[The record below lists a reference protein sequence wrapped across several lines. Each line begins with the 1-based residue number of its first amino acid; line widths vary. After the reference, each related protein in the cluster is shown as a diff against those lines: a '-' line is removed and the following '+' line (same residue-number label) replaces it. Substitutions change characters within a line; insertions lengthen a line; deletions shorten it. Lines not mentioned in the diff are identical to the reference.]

1 MGGFLRQYQ
10 SWLADSSRWDGFEFR
25 AGDIVISTPSKCG
38 TTWMQMICAL
48 LIFGDANLPRPLT
61 ELSPWLDIQTDTIS
75 NVFAA
80 LAAQR
85 HRRFIKSH
93 TPLDGL
99 PFDDRVTYIC
109 VGRDPRDAAIS
120 SDNHLNNMN
129 REVLIKA
136 RERAVGSDD
145 LPSLIPDEVP
155 RAEDPVE
162 RFWRW
167 VEDDA
172 PPNEGLELLLHHL
185 GTFWDR
191 QQAAN
196 VVLIHYAD
204 LQADLE
210 GEMRRLARLLGIV
223 IGEEVWAGLVAEARF
238 DRMRDRA
245 GEIAPQVTMD
255 GLWHDTNRFFNRG
268 TSGQWRT
275 FFGPQ
280 DLARYEARVRR
291 LATPDLAAWAHG
303 GWRGYRRLNRTNDH
317 AEEAPAYGQAAVTGQ
332 LLSPRRCHEGT
343 WYRTA

>member
-1 MGGFLRQYQ
+1 MRDVVQRYR

-25 AGDIVISTPSKCG
+25 ADDIVISTPSKCG

-48 LIFGDANLPRPLT
+48 LIFGDTNLPRPLA

-75 NVFAA
+75 SVFTS

-99 PFDDRVTYIC
+99 PFDERVTYIC

-120 SDNHLNNMN
+120 SDYHLNNMN
-129 REVLIKA
+129 REVLMKA
-136 RERAVGSDD
+136 RETAVGSDD
-145 LPSLIPDEVP
+145 LPSLIPDGVP
-155 RAEDPVE
+155 PRVEDPVE

-172 PPNEGLELLLHHL
+172 PPREGLELLLHHL

-191 QQAAN
+191 QQATN

-210 GEMRRLARLLGIV
+210 GEMRRLAGLLGIV
-223 IGEEVWAGLVAEARF
+223 ISEDVWPGLVAEARF

-245 GEIAPQVTMD
+245 DEVAPGVTMD
-255 GLWHDTNRFFNRG
+255 GLWHDTSRFFNRG
-268 TSGQWRT
+268 KSGQWRT
-275 FFGPQ
+275 FLGSK

-303 GWRGYRRLNRTNDH
+303 GWRDYGSLKRANDH
-317 AEEAPAYGQAAVTGQ
+317 AEEKP
-332 LLSPRRCHEGT
+332 
-343 WYRTA
+343 

>member
-1 MGGFLRQYQ
+1 MSNVLRRYR
-10 SWLADSSRWDGFEFR
+10 SPLADSSRWDDFEFR
-25 AGDIVISTPSKCG
+25 DGDIVISTPSKCG

-61 ELSPWLDIQTDTIS
+61 ELSPWLDIQTDTIA

-80 LAAQR
+80 LTTQQ

-99 PFDDRVTYIC
+99 PFDERVTYIC

-120 SDNHLNNMN
+120 SVNHTNNMN
-129 REVLIKA
+129 REVLVKA
-136 RERAVGSDD
+136 CKTAAGSDD
-145 LPSLIPDEVP
+145 LASPLPDGVPP

-167 VEDDA
+167 IEYDA
-172 PPNEGLELLLHHL
+172 PPCEGLELLLHHL
-185 GTFWDR
+185 GSFWDR

-196 VVLIHYAD
+196 VVLVHYSD

-210 GEMRRLARLLGIV
+210 SEMRRLARLLGIM
-223 IGEEVWAGLVAEARF
+223 ISEDVWPGLVAEARF

-245 GEIAPQVTMD
+245 DKLVPQVTMD
-255 GLWHDTNRFFNRG
+255 GLWHDTSRFFNRG

-275 FFGPQ
+275 FLGPE
-280 DLARYEARVRR
+280 DLGRYEARARR
-291 LATPDLAAWAHG
+291 LATPDLAAWAHN
-303 GWRGYRRLNRTNDH
+303 GWRGL
-317 AEEAPAYGQAAVTGQ
+317 PPV
-332 LLSPRRCHEGT
+332 
-343 WYRTA
+343 

>member
-1 MGGFLRQYQ
+1 MTNALRRYR

-25 AGDIVISTPSKCG
+25 AGDIVISAPSKCG

-48 LIFGDANLPRPLT
+48 LIFGDASMPRPLT

-75 NVFAA
+75 NVIAA

-99 PFDDRVTYIC
+99 PFDERVTYIC

-129 REVLIKA
+129 REVLLKA
-136 RERAVGSDD
+136 RETAVGSDD
-145 LPSLIPDEVP
+145 LPSILSAGMPPQV
-155 RAEDPVE
+155 EDPVQ

-172 PPNEGLELLLHHL
+172 PPAEGLELLLHHL

-191 QQAAN
+191 RHAAN
-196 VVLIHYAD
+196 VVLVHYAD

-210 GEMRRLARLLGIV
+210 GEMRRLAGLLGIV
-223 IGEEVWAGLVAEARF
+223 IGEDVWPGLVAEAGF

-245 GEIAPQVTMD
+245 NEVAPQATMD
-255 GLWHDTNRFFNRG
+255 GLWHDTSRFFHRG

-275 FFGPQ
+275 FLSSE
-280 DLARYEARVRR
+280 DLDRYEARVRQ
-291 LATPDLAAWAHG
+291 LAAPDLATWAHD
-303 GWRGYRRLNRTNDH
+303 GWRDYRRLKRAGFPT
-317 AEEAPAYGQAAVTGQ
+317 P
-332 LLSPRRCHEGT
+332 S
-343 WYRTA
+343 

>member
-1 MGGFLRQYQ
+1 VTDVLRRYR
-10 SWLADSSRWDGFEFR
+10 SLLADSSRWDGFEFR
-25 AGDIVISTPSKCG
+25 ADDIVISTPSKCG

-48 LIFGDANLPRPLT
+48 LIFGDASLPRPLT
-61 ELSPWLDIQTDTIS
+61 ELSPWLDIQTETSS

-99 PFDDRVTYIC
+99 PFDERVTYIC

-129 REVLIKA
+129 REVFIKA
-136 RERAVGSDD
+136 RETAVGSDD
-145 LPSLIPDEVP
+145 LPCLIPDGVSS

-167 VEDDA
+167 VEDAA
-172 PPNEGLELLLHHL
+172 PPCEGLELLLHHL

-191 QQAAN
+191 RHAAN
-196 VVLIHYAD
+196 VVLVHYAD

-210 GEMRRLARLLGIV
+210 GEMRRLAGLLGIV
-223 IGEEVWAGLVAEARF
+223 IGEDAWPGLVTEARF

-245 GEIAPQVTMD
+245 DEVVPQVTMD
-255 GLWHDTNRFFNRG
+255 GLWHDTSRFFNRG
-268 TSGQWRT
+268 TSGQWRM
-275 FFGPQ
+275 FLSPE
-280 DLARYEARVRR
+280 DLERYEARMRR
-291 LATPDLAAWAHG
+291 LATPDLTAWAHG
-303 GWRGYRRLNRTNDH
+303 GWRGFR
-317 AEEAPAYGQAAVTGQ
+317 EP
-332 LLSPRRCHEGT
+332 
-343 WYRTA
+343 TAGANVLRSVSTHRDTSGM

>member
-1 MGGFLRQYQ
+1 VRDVLRRYR
-10 SWLADSSRWDGFEFR
+10 SLLADSGRWDGFEFR

-99 PFDDRVTYIC
+99 PFDERVTYIC

-145 LPSLIPDEVP
+145 LPSLIPDGMPP

-172 PPNEGLELLLHHL
+172 PPHEGLELLLHHL

-191 QQAAN
+191 QQAPN
-196 VVLIHYAD
+196 VVLAHYAD

-223 IGEEVWAGLVAEARF
+223 IGEDVWPGLVAEGRF
-238 DRMRDRA
+238 DRMRAHAD
-245 GEIAPQVTMD
+245 EVAPQVTIE
-255 GLWHDTNRFFNRG
+255 GLWHDTSLFFNRG

-275 FFGPQ
+275 FLGPE
-280 DLARYEARVRR
+280 DLHRYEARVRQ
-291 LATPDLAAWAHG
+291 LATTDLAAWAHG
-303 GWRGYRRLNRTNDH
+303 GWRGYRRLNRTNGY
-317 AEEAPAYGQAAVTGQ
+317 AEETPAYGQAAGTGVG
-332 LLSPRRCHEGT
+332 HFVGGA
-343 WYRTA
+343 TA

>member
-1 MGGFLRQYQ
+1 MKEVLRRYRT
-10 SWLADSSRWDGFEFR
+10 WLADSSRWDGFEFR

-48 LIFGDANLPRPLT
+48 LIFGDPNLPRSLT
-61 ELSPWLDIQTDTIS
+61 ELSPWLDIQTDTVS

-80 LAAQR
+80 LAAQT

-99 PFDDRVTYIC
+99 PFDERVTYIC

-120 SDNHLNNMN
+120 SDYHLNNMN
-129 REVLIKA
+129 GEALMKA
-136 RERAVGSDD
+136 RETAVGSDD
-145 LPSLIPDEVP
+145 LPFLIPDGVP
-155 RAEDPVE
+155 PRVEDPVE

-172 PPNEGLELLLHHL
+172 PPREGLELLLHHL
-185 GTFWDR
+185 GTFWNR
-191 QQAAN
+191 REATN
-196 VVLIHYAD
+196 VVLVHYSD

-210 GEMRRLARLLGIV
+210 GEMRRLAGLLGIV
-223 IGEEVWAGLVAEARF
+223 IGEDVWPGLVAEARF

-245 GEIAPQVTMD
+245 NELAPQVTMA
-255 GLWHDTNRFFNRG
+255 GLWHDPSRFFNRG

-275 FFGPQ
+275 LLGPE
-280 DLARYEARVRR
+280 DLDRYEGRVRR

-303 GWRGYRRLNRTNDH
+303 GWRCYRKLNRANDH
-317 AEEAPAYGQAAVTGQ
+317 SEWTP
-332 LLSPRRCHEGT
+332 
-343 WYRTA
+343 

>member
-1 MGGFLRQYQ
+1 MGDVLPRYRT
-10 SWLADSSRWDGFEFR
+10 WLADSSRWDGFEFR
-25 AGDIVISTPSKCG
+25 ADDIVISTPAKCG

-48 LIFGDANLPRPLT
+48 LIFGDPGLPGPLT
-61 ELSPWLDIQTDTIS
+61 ELSPWLDIQTDTTQ
-75 NVFAA
+75 NVLAT

-99 PFDDRVTYIC
+99 PFDERVTYIC

-120 SDNHLNNMN
+120 SNNHLNNMN
-129 REVLIKA
+129 REVLVRA
-136 RERAVGSDD
+136 RDSVVDPGDRVSVVADGT
-145 LPSLIPDEVP
+145 PPP
-155 RAEDPVE
+155 AEDPVE

-172 PPNEGLELLLHHL
+172 PPHEGLELLLHHL

-196 VVLIHYAD
+196 VILVHYAD

-210 GEMRRLARLLGIV
+210 GEMRHLADLLGIV
-223 IGEEVWAGLVAEARF
+223 IDEKVWPGLVGAAGF

-245 GEIAPQVTMD
+245 AALAPQVTMD
-255 GLWHDTNRFFNRG
+255 GLWPDATRFFHRG

-275 FFGPQ
+275 LLGPD
-280 DLARYEARVRR
+280 DLDRYEARVRQ
-291 LATPDLAAWAHG
+291 LAAPDLAAWAHD
-303 GWRGYRRLNRTNDH
+303 GWQTPRAGRQ
-317 AEEAPAYGQAAVTGQ
+317 GAATIA
-332 LLSPRRCHEGT
+332 R
-343 WYRTA
+343 